1 MQITINKANS
11 QTNFEGTI
19 GAGSRPVYNSN
30 YNAPLLM
37 VNDNDFD
44 FTYAPGTML
53 QYSPDQF
60 RDNLTSV
67 LAFYAYLIL
76 AMDYDSFA
84 LEGGTNWYTQA
95 QTVVTNAQG
104 LSSPPAGWSAADGK
118 QSRYALID
126 NILSQTFRPLRR
138 CYYEYHRIGLDN
150 AFDDPASSRQAMSDA
165 LISLR
170 NVHRI
175 RPANYNLQTFF
186 QAKKDEIVKMFGV
199 APDGERARFCRCSNS
214 SIRATS
220 PSTTKDS
227 ADAPPPRHPPLRA
240 HRPHRMGCGT
250 GMDRADRRD
259 GSGKSIL
266 LGALGLVLGARAEA
280 WKLGKRNA
288 SWRNSPQWV
297 APSWVRSMRAPPS
310 SCVGASPPAA
320 APGPTSMTNRS
331 SSTS

>member
-1 MQITINKANS
+1 MTPAFSKPTMATHVATTLALVLLAWTGRAQELDCQVSVIAPTVNNVESSVFEQMETAITEFMNGRRWTTDQFALSERITCTMQITISKATS

-19 GAGSRPVYNSN
+19 QVQSSRPVYNSD
-30 YNAPLLM
+30 YNAPVLL

-44 FTYAPGTML
+44 FSYNPGVLL
-53 QYSPDQF
+53 QYSQDQF

-84 LEGGTNWYTQA
+84 LEGGTNLYTQA

-118 QSRYALID
+118 QTRYALID

-138 CYYEYHRIGLDN
+138 CYYEYHRLGMDV
-150 AFDDPASSRQAMSDA
+150 AFDDPEAARQVMADA
-165 LISLR
+165 LITLR

-199 APDGERARFCRCSNS
+199 APESERAR
-214 SIRATS
+214 
-220 PSTTKDS
+220 
-227 ADAPPPRHPPLRA
+227 
-240 HRPHRMGCGT
+240 
-250 GMDRADRRD
+250 
-259 GSGKSIL
+259 L
-266 LGALGLVLGARAEA
+266 LPVLKLIDPGNIPVYDQGL
-280 WKLGKRNA
+280 
-288 SWRNSPQWV
+288 S
-297 APSWVRSMRAPPS
+297 
-310 SCVGASPPAA
+310 
-320 APGPTSMTNRS
+320 
-331 SSTS
+331 

>member
-1 MQITINKANS
+1 MTPLTAPSHTGWLRACLLLMLVIPAIQSTQAQELDCQVSVIAPTVNNVETAVFEQLETAITEFMNGRRWTTDEFILTERVTCTMQITINKATS

-19 GAGSRPVYNSN
+19 QVQSSRPVYNSN

-138 CYYEYHRIGLDN
+138 CYYEYHRLGLDK
-150 AFDDPASSRQAMSDA
+150 AFDDPAAARLVMSDA
-165 LISLR
+165 LITLR

-199 APDGERARFCRCSNS
+199 APESERAR
-214 SIRATS
+214 
-220 PSTTKDS
+220 
-227 ADAPPPRHPPLRA
+227 
-240 HRPHRMGCGT
+240 
-250 GMDRADRRD
+250 
-259 GSGKSIL
+259 L
-266 LGALGLVLGARAEA
+266 LPVLKLIDPGNIPAYDQGL
-280 WKLGKRNA
+280 
-288 SWRNSPQWV
+288 S
-297 APSWVRSMRAPPS
+297 
-310 SCVGASPPAA
+310 
-320 APGPTSMTNRS
+320 
-331 SSTS
+331 

>member
-1 MQITINKANS
+1 MTPLTAPSTPGWLRACLLLMLAIPAIQSAKAQELDCQVSVIAPTVNNVETAVFEQLETAITEFMNGRRWTTDEFILTERVTCTMQITINKATS

-19 GAGSRPVYNSN
+19 QVQSSRPVYNSN

-76 AMDYDSFA
+76 AMDYDSFS

-138 CYYEYHRIGLDN
+138 CYYEYHRIGLDK
-150 AFDDPASSRQAMSDA
+150 AFDDPAAARQVMSDA
-165 LISLR
+165 LITLR

-199 APDGERARFCRCSNS
+199 APESERAR
-214 SIRATS
+214 
-220 PSTTKDS
+220 
-227 ADAPPPRHPPLRA
+227 
-240 HRPHRMGCGT
+240 
-250 GMDRADRRD
+250 
-259 GSGKSIL
+259 L
-266 LGALGLVLGARAEA
+266 LPVLKLIDPGNIPVYDQGL
-280 WKLGKRNA
+280 
-288 SWRNSPQWV
+288 S
-297 APSWVRSMRAPPS
+297 
-310 SCVGASPPAA
+310 
-320 APGPTSMTNRS
+320 
-331 SSTS
+331 

>member
-1 MQITINKANS
+1 MTPTSAAPIFGHRRLCLLFLLTLAASRPASSQELDCQISVIAPTINNVEIAVFEQLETAITEFMNGRRWTTDEFLLTERVTCTMQITVNKATS

-19 GAGSRPVYNSN
+19 QVQSSRPIYNSN
-30 YNAPLLM
+30 YNSPLLM
-37 VNDNDFD
+37 INDNDFD
-44 FTYAPGTML
+44 FVYSPGTML

-76 AMDYDSFA
+76 AMDYDSYA
-84 LEGGTNWYTQA
+84 LEGGTNLYTQA

-138 CYYEYHRIGLDN
+138 CYYEYHRLGMDK
-150 AFDDPASSRQAMSDA
+150 AFDDPATARQTMADAM
-165 LISLR
+165 ISLR

-199 APDGERARFCRCSNS
+199 APDSERAR
-214 SIRATS
+214 
-220 PSTTKDS
+220 
-227 ADAPPPRHPPLRA
+227 
-240 HRPHRMGCGT
+240 
-250 GMDRADRRD
+250 
-259 GSGKSIL
+259 L
-266 LGALGLVLGARAEA
+266 LPVLKLIDPGNIPVYDQGLG
-280 WKLGKRNA
+280 
-288 SWRNSPQWV
+288 
-297 APSWVRSMRAPPS
+297 
-310 SCVGASPPAA
+310 
-320 APGPTSMTNRS
+320 
-331 SSTS
+331 

>member
-1 MQITINKANS
+1 MTPLTAPSHPGWLRACLLLMLVIPAIQSTQAQELDCQVSVIAPTVNNVETAVFEQLETAITEFMNGRRWTTDEFILTERVTCTMQITINKATS

-19 GAGSRPVYNSN
+19 QVQSSRPVYNSN

-138 CYYEYHRIGLDN
+138 CYYEYHRLGLDK
-150 AFDDPASSRQAMSDA
+150 AFDDPAAARLVMSDA
-165 LISLR
+165 LITLR

-199 APDGERARFCRCSNS
+199 APESERAR
-214 SIRATS
+214 
-220 PSTTKDS
+220 
-227 ADAPPPRHPPLRA
+227 
-240 HRPHRMGCGT
+240 
-250 GMDRADRRD
+250 
-259 GSGKSIL
+259 L
-266 LGALGLVLGARAEA
+266 LPVLKLIDPGNIPVYDQGL
-280 WKLGKRNA
+280 
-288 SWRNSPQWV
+288 S
-297 APSWVRSMRAPPS
+297 
-310 SCVGASPPAA
+310 
-320 APGPTSMTNRS
+320 
-331 SSTS
+331 

>member
-1 MQITINKANS
+1 MTPLTAPSTPGWLRACLLLMLAIPAMQSTQAQELDCQVSVIAPTVNNVETAVFEQLETAITEFMNGRRWTTDEFILTERVTCTMQITINKATS

-19 GAGSRPVYNSN
+19 QVQSSRPVYNSN

-76 AMDYDSFA
+76 AMDYDSFS

-138 CYYEYHRIGLDN
+138 CYYEYHRIGLDK
-150 AFDDPASSRQAMSDA
+150 AFDDPAAARQVMSDA
-165 LISLR
+165 LITLR

-199 APDGERARFCRCSNS
+199 APESERAR
-214 SIRATS
+214 
-220 PSTTKDS
+220 
-227 ADAPPPRHPPLRA
+227 
-240 HRPHRMGCGT
+240 
-250 GMDRADRRD
+250 
-259 GSGKSIL
+259 L
-266 LGALGLVLGARAEA
+266 LPVLKLIDPGNIPVYDQGL
-280 WKLGKRNA
+280 
-288 SWRNSPQWV
+288 S
-297 APSWVRSMRAPPS
+297 
-310 SCVGASPPAA
+310 
-320 APGPTSMTNRS
+320 
-331 SSTS
+331 

>member
-1 MQITINKANS
+1 MTPSTAPSTPGWLRACLLLMLAIPAIQSAKAQELDCQVSVIAPTVNNVETAVFEQLETAITEFMNGRRWTTDEFILTERVTCTMQITINKATS

-19 GAGSRPVYNSN
+19 QVQSSRPVYNSN

-138 CYYEYHRIGLDN
+138 CYYEYHRIGLDK
-150 AFDDPASSRQAMSDA
+150 AFDDPAAARQVMSDA
-165 LISLR
+165 LITLR

-199 APDGERARFCRCSNS
+199 APESERAR
-214 SIRATS
+214 
-220 PSTTKDS
+220 
-227 ADAPPPRHPPLRA
+227 
-240 HRPHRMGCGT
+240 
-250 GMDRADRRD
+250 
-259 GSGKSIL
+259 L
-266 LGALGLVLGARAEA
+266 LPVLKLIDPGNIPVYDQGL
-280 WKLGKRNA
+280 
-288 SWRNSPQWV
+288 S
-297 APSWVRSMRAPPS
+297 
-310 SCVGASPPAA
+310 
-320 APGPTSMTNRS
+320 
-331 SSTS
+331 